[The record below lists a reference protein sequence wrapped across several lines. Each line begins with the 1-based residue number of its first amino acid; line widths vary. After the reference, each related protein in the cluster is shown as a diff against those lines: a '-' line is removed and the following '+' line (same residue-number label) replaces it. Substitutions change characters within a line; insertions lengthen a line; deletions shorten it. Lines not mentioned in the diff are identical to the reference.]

1 MEDADTCR
9 KAAGKGA
16 GDASWIE
23 FARIV
28 RRASAPSH
36 AKARRPF
43 KPRRGVENGA
53 PVISCYVFANAAVWP
68 ENPGDNR

>member
-16 GDASWIE
+16 GDASWIG

-28 RRASAPSH
+28 RRASAPSR
-36 AKARRPF
+36 AKARRPL
-43 KPRRGVENGA
+43 KPRRGAENGA
-53 PVISCYVFANAAVWP
+53 PVISCYGFENATVCL
-68 ENPGDNR
+68 EIPGGNR